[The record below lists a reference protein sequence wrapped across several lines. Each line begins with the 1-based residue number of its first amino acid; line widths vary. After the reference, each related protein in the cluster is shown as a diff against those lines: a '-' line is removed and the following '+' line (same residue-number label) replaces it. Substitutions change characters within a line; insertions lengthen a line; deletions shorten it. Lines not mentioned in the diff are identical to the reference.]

1 MTIDANRTFGDE
13 ANERATYHARRC
25 VSRSLVSAESGDVC
39 HGCISWMVSMLVDR
53 MVDGAIAVVMGSV
66 DGRSDAL
73 LQRAESNTANRPCRR
88 EAGAHYIL
96 F

>member
-1 MTIDANRTFGDE
+1 
-13 ANERATYHARRC
+13 
-25 VSRSLVSAESGDVC
+25 
-39 HGCISWMVSMLVDR
+39 MLVDR